1 MVLAVISPSDGS
13 SIWNMAVALV
23 SGTADVM
30 AMTIASQRK
39 MTAKP
44 TVLNQLA
51 LVI

>member
-1 MVLAVISPSDGS
+1 
-13 SIWNMAVALV
+13 MAVVLV

-44 TVLNQLA
+44 TVSNQLA
-51 LVI
+51 LVNESYLFNLILFI